1 MCILTKN
8 TFTMKFPFQWHSLI
22 RNYSFSKN
30 AKFPEK
36 RTFLTN
42 WVRNGSF
49 LKNVVYAINGWPLS
63 YSLKFTLCNVTAIV
77 NDDKTAER
85 KTKHSLNLSKM
96 YILRSLIDS
105 PPRLLIFRKFPT
117 QDILILTSCLLNSRK
132 CSNQDIFKSRQ

>member
-1 MCILTKN
+1 MKIFSCWPTSPPLQAWIELMCILTKN

-77 NDDKTAER
+77 NDDKTAEQ

-96 YILRSLIDS
+96 YTLRSLIDV
-105 PPRLLIFRKFPT
+105 PPPLINF
-117 QDILILTSCLLNSRK
+117 
-132 CSNQDIFKSRQ
+132 